1 MGPEIS
7 LDYWRYTEMKNLEK
21 AVDIIKRFE
30 GICDGDPTT
39 VNLDPYLCPA
49 GYWTIGWG
57 HVVRDAYGNAFKGKE
72 TKKKAKAIYPKGI
85 TMAEAE
91 ALLYDDVKKFSAF
104 VADRIKVVI
113 ADEQFCALVSFTFN
127 VGAGAFN
134 RSSLLRLL
142 NEGKYEQVPVQL
154 SKWIK
159 VNGKPS
165 KGLINRRKAEAQL
178 WG

>member
-1 MGPEIS
+1 
-7 LDYWRYTEMKNLEK
+7 MKNINK
-21 AVDIIKRFE
+21 AVDLIKRFE

-39 VNLDPYLCPA
+39 ANLDPYLCPA

-57 HVVRDAYGNAFKGKE
+57 HVVRDAYGNTFKGKE
-72 TKKKAKAIYPKGI
+72 TKKQAKSIYPNGI

-91 ALLYDDVKKFSAF
+91 ALLYDDVKKSSAF
-104 VADRIKVVI
+104 VDEKVSVEVT
-113 ADEQFCALVSFTFN
+113 DEQFCALVSFAFN

-142 NEGKYEQVPVQL
+142 NEGKYDQVPIQL

-159 VNGKPS
+159 VNGRPS
-165 KGLINRRKAEAQL
+165 RGLITRRKAEAQL